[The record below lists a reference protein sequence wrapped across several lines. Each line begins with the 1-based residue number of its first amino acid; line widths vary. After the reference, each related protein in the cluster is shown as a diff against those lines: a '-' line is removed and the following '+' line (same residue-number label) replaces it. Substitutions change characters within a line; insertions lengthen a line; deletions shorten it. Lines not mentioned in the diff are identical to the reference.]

1 MSIRHKPKNTININQ
16 LVIDLENPLLEN
28 LESLNQQLGKYLD
41 KVEEPLV
48 LSFWESVTFT
58 YWSYVNLLKL
68 TDKKYDIDSEE
79 FVKRI
84 YEIANKNMRYSPRPQ
99 TISASDNSEQV
110 TETPRS
116 WMSYMQPKYIVGGV
130 IALLVVG
137 VTVKLVK
144 DE

>member
-1 MSIRHKPKNTININQ
+1 MSIRHKPKSTINIDQ
-16 LVIDLENPLLEN
+16 LLIDLENPSPEN
-28 LESLNQQLGKYLD
+28 LESLNQHLGKYLD

-48 LSFWESVTFT
+48 LSFWETVTFT

-68 TDKKYDIDSEE
+68 ADKTYDTDSEE
-79 FVKRI
+79 FVKKI
-84 YEIANKNMRYSPRPQ
+84 YEIANKNIRYSPKPQ
-99 TISASDNSEQV
+99 LQTVECPTVAPKQ
-110 TETPRS
+110 S